1 MLLGTA
7 ALSLLFIVI
16 VLGLLLFAENA
27 VRREAQDEL
36 EDANAACGRKNLQ
49 IIALEERVEE
59 LEEINDSN
67 LAASIAAIQH
77 VDAHHQEVER
87 AFCEENTRLEGQC
100 QEYAAEVVR
109 LERQIDVAAISKSED
124 ERVKMFLRQQV
135 IEARLANA
143 GLTLQRDVLASKVKE
158 LTTPPKIIPIRDW
171 MQNGLATPAAFK
183 SAEVM
188 KITTDKPAKKKAA
201 KKQPAKK
208 RRRK

>member
-7 ALSLLFIVI
+7 ALSLLFVVI
-16 VLGLLLFAENA
+16 VLGLLLCAENV

-87 AFCEENTRLEGQC
+87 AFCEEHERLLQVN
-100 QEYAAEVVR
+100 QELGDYAR
-109 LERQIDVAAISKSED
+109 QREREIDHAAVTKADD
-124 ERVKMFLRQQV
+124 ERVKMFLRHQV
-135 IEARLANA
+135 VEARLAVA
-143 GLTLQRDVLASKVKE
+143 GLMNQRDALEKKVKD
-158 LTTPPKIIPIRDW
+158 LTPKIIPIRDW
-171 MQNGLATPAAFK
+171 MRDSVTLDPIP
-183 SAEVM
+183 M
-188 KITTDKPAKKKAA
+188 PAKKKAA